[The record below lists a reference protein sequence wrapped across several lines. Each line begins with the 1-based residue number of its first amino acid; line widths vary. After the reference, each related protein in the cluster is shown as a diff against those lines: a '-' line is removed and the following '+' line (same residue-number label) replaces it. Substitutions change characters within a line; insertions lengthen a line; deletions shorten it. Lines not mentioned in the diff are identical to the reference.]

1 MIYARVLN
9 RDEDRD
15 EIAREDLI
23 KQVERNGFRLAKKHT
38 FLPYHYFLVFVPR

>member
-9 RDEDRD
+9 RGEDRD

-23 KQVERNGFRLAKKHT
+23 KQVRATDSG
-38 FLPYHYFLVFVPR
+38 